1 MSQEKLICSIYRSSK
16 KDEMYLHVAKTKGL
30 SEVPEGLMQMFG
42 KAQHS
47 MDMLLTPE
55 KKLARADAAEILN
68 AIADQGYYLQMP
80 PTRDE
85 YLLDL
90 YKAPVNPTY

>member
-16 KDEMYLHVAKTKGL
+16 KDELYLYVAKAKGL
-30 SEVPEGLMQMFG
+30 SQVPESLMQMFG
-42 KAQHS
+42 KAHHS

-55 KKLARADAAEILN
+55 KKMARADAADILN
-68 AIADQGYYLQMP
+68 AIVEKGYYLQMP
-80 PTRDE
+80 PARDE

>member
-1 MSQEKLICSIYRSSK
+1 MSQDKLICSIYRSSK
-16 KDEMYLHVAKTKGL
+16 KDEMYLYVAKAKGL
-30 SEVPEGLMQMFG
+30 IEVPDALLKMFG

-47 MDMLLTPE
+47 MDMLLTAD
-55 KKLARADAAEILN
+55 KTLARADAVEILN
-68 AIADQGYYLQMP
+68 AITEKGYYLQMP
-80 PTRDE
+80 PARDE